1 MKLSQKAQQN
11 YDEDNQFYID
21 LGKKLRLARRTKI
34 NEFTGKAKFVSLQQV
49 AAALNTTYQQIGKY
63 ENAENRIPLVKLIKI
78 SKFLKKPLSFFLDDW
93 QDNNTIADKF
103 NEKYEKVIFDSDYE
117 EKIANSIYSGYSSNK

>member
-1 MKLSQKAQQN
+1 MKLSPKAKKN
-11 YDEDNQFYID
+11 LEEDNQFYID

-49 AAALNTTYQQIGKY
+49 ATALKTTYQQIGKY
-63 ENAENRIPLVKLIKI
+63 ENAENRIPLVNLVKI
-78 SKFLKKPLSFFLDDW
+78 SKFLKKPLSYFLEDW

-103 NEKYEKVIFDSDYE
+103 NSEVDVITYDEYKKRSDKYSKELKDY
-117 EKIANSIYSGYSSNK
+117 NL

>member
-1 MKLSQKAQQN
+1 MKLSQKAQIN

-49 AAALNTTYQQIGKY
+49 AAALKTTYQQIGKY
-63 ENAENRIPLVKLIKI
+63 ENAENRIPLVKLVKI

-93 QDNNTIADKF
+93 QESIVIADKF
-103 NEKYEKVIFDSDYE
+103 NTAFEKEYEKLQD
-117 EKIANSIYSGYSSNK
+117 NK

>member
-49 AAALNTTYQQIGKY
+49 ATALKTTYQQIGKY
-63 ENAENRIPLVKLIKI
+63 ENAENRIPLVKLVKI
-78 SKFLKKPLSFFLDDW
+78 SKFLKKPLSFFIDDW
-93 QDNNTIADKF
+93 VYEEQIIAKQF
-103 NEKYEKVIFDSDYE
+103 NDAYTKEYEKLQE
-117 EKIANSIYSGYSSNK
+117 NK

>member
-1 MKLSQKAQQN
+1 MKLSQKAQIN
-11 YDEDNQFYID
+11 YDEDNQFYIH

-49 AAALNTTYQQIGKY
+49 AAALKTTYQQIGKY
-63 ENAENRIPLVKLIKI
+63 ENAENRIPLVKLVKI

-93 QDNNTIADKF
+93 QEPIVIADKF
-103 NEKYEKVIFDSDYE
+103 NTAFEKEYEKLQD
-117 EKIANSIYSGYSSNK
+117 NK